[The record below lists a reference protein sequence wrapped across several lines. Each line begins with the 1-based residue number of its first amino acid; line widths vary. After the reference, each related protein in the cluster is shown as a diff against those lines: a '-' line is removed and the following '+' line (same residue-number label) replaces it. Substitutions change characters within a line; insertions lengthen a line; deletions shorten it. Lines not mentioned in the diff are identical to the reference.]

1 VVASV
6 AVTMSCKREQK
17 TVVIPHTHGS
27 IPLSHASPLEREI
40 D

>member
-1 VVASV
+1 MVASV
-6 AVTMSCKREQK
+6 AVTMSCKREEK

-27 IPLSHASPLEREI
+27 IPLSHASRPKREI